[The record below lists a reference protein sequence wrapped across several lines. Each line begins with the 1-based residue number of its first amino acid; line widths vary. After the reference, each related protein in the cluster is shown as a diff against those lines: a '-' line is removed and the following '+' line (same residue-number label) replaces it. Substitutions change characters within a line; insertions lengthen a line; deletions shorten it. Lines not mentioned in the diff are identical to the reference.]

1 MKRKKY
7 SKQFKEEAVR
17 QLESGD
23 KSPVLLARELGIRRN
38 QLYKWQKQVR
48 MKGADAFPGEGRR
61 SFEKLTEVE
70 QLRRKVALLEEENQ
84 ILKKAELYFTAHPE

>member
-17 QLESGD
+17 VMEAGD
-23 KSPVLLARELGIRRN
+23 KSPAFLARELGVRRN

-48 MKGADAFPGEGRR
+48 LKGDAAFPGGG
-61 SFEKLTEVE
+61 
-70 QLRRKVALLEEENQ
+70 QRKVKRS
-84 ILKKAELYFTAHPE
+84 LKSNNFVVEWRCLKRRTRY